1 MSNTLN
7 IADLIQIKEYI
18 STYENN
24 IDNIKNILQPID
36 NPKSLNLGSIFNEI
50 EDIKQN
56 IYCTKINIEI
66 YTNYII
72 SNSINN
78 NNIFEYIIKLQNSLE
93 YMKELYDRYMT
104 LKHSLAIIKK
114 NIPYITIFK

>member
-50 EDIKQN
+50 EDIEQN
-56 IYCTKINIEI
+56 IYCTKNNIEI

-78 NNIFEYIIKLQNSLE
+78 NIFEYIIKLKNSLE

-114 NIPYITIFK
+114 NKRIKKFKI